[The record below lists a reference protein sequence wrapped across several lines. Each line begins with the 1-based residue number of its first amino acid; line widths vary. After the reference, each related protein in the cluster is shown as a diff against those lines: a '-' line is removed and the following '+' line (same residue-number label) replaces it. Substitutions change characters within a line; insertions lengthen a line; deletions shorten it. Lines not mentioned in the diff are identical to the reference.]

1 MTEMVDM
8 YEKFSGQAVV
18 PSTRVEM
25 VFSFVGCLWD
35 MLLFMSKFLE
45 HDTGHW
51 SGTGSDQSRSM
62 FSGAILLL
70 DGTWCSHKMS

>member
-1 MTEMVDM
+1 MVDV

-25 VFSFVGCLWD
+25 VFSFVGCLRD
-35 MLLFMSKFLE
+35 MLMCMSKFLE